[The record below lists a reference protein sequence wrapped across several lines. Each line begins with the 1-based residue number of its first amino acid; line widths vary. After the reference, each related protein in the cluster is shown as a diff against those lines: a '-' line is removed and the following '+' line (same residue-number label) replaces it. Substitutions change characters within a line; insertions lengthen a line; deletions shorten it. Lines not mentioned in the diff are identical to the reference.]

1 MLSIFNIMTYY
12 SSLALLFC
20 IIAIIS
26 SLKEFLKSIKSK
38 EKLPL
43 KKLTNSVC
51 SFFGSKNSRWVIPLL
66 IISFF
71 TTLISNNIV
80 QELIGVDDIRLKD
93 EGIYS
98 YYVEISND
106 KYNYTLPAQIRIGKD
121 ISVTETENGETTKTR
136 NCYIVERVY
145 FTNGGYLDFDS
156 DYITDI
162 KETFYGM
169 DQKGDYWEYTIL
181 NKHAHSP
188 YIKET
193 SALNFIN
200 IFLLILEIVIIG
212 FVTLTLII
220 NQKHT
225 N

>member
-1 MLSIFNIMTYY
+1 MLSIFNVMTYY
-12 SSLALLFC
+12 SSIALLFC

-26 SLKEFLKSIKSK
+26 SSKEFLKAIKNK
-38 EKLPL
+38 EKLPF

-51 SFFGSKNSRWVIPLL
+51 SFFGGKNSRWIIPLL

-71 TTLISNNIV
+71 TALISNNVV
-80 QELIGVDDIRLKD
+80 QELIGIDDIRLKD
-93 EGIYS
+93 EGTYS

-106 KYNYTLPAQIRIGKD
+106 KYNYTLPAQIRIEKD
-121 ISVTETENGETTKTR
+121 IDVTETENGATTKTR
-136 NCYIVERVY
+136 NCYTVERVY

-162 KETFYGM
+162 KETSYGI

-181 NKHAHSP
+181 NKHAYSP

-200 IFLLILEIVIIG
+200 IFLLILEIVTIG